1 MHKRQ
6 QTATRYVHKTT
17 EHLIV
22 TATTAFREN
31 KQKRRREREATEA
44 EDKSQYKLTEQEKAR
59 RSTRSDTKTSPRIC
73 NMQCRIQKQQGLTK

>member
-6 QTATRYVHKTT
+6 QTAARYVHRT

-22 TATTAFREN
+22 TANTAFRKN

-44 EDKSQYKLTEQEKAR
+44 EDKSQYKRAEQEKAR
-59 RSTRSDTKTSPRIC
+59 RQTRSDTKTSPRIC
-73 NMQCRIQKQQGLTK
+73 NMQCRMQQQQELTK